1 VNWQAPAHCKGLVFD
16 CDGTVVDNMPLHYEA
31 WSKTL
36 ERCGLHLEESRFYSW
51 AGRPIADIIGQLS
64 AEQRVSVDTQ
74 QVTQEYEHYF
84 HSLPLHRLR
93 PVRPVVEIARR
104 FRGQLPMAIAT
115 GSTTESAST
124 SLQAIGVLHWFDA
137 VISSTESGM
146 AKPAP
151 DVFLAA
157 ARSIGVPARACVAFE
172 DGDLGLKAAR
182 AAGMTAVDIRPW
194 NPRPQ

>member
-1 VNWQAPAHCKGLVFD
+1 VNWQAPAHCRGLVFD

-36 ERCGLHLEESRFYSW
+36 ERHGLHLEESRFYSW

-84 HSLPLHRLR
+84 HNMPLHRLR

-104 FRGQLPMAIAT
+104 FRGRL
-115 GSTTESAST
+115 
-124 SLQAIGVLHWFDA
+124 
-137 VISSTESGM
+137 
-146 AKPAP
+146 
-151 DVFLAA
+151 
-157 ARSIGVPARACVAFE
+157 
-172 DGDLGLKAAR
+172 
-182 AAGMTAVDIRPW
+182 
-194 NPRPQ
+194 